1 MKNMG
6 FHGSLNVPIEHHPT
20 ISYMVYNGYYKVM
33 SNIPKMGQ
41 LITNH
46 WILSFSNVGNNSP
59 APSYRFHRTFADGD
73 FTLDFTDSDIDSAG
87 ISGTSK
93 PWAGLMGKGS
103 IILLHTFAPN
113 ILEVVWIP
121 IPCHVL
127 WLSICFACDG
137 PGVRNFGEKT
147 SQWQL
152 TTAVYGTIFR
162 GFNSQLGMVTFCLR
176 LFSGLLHYCRRQI
189 KTWTCS
195 PHNGYAQRW
204 KASVLVYPQ
213 IFFTGSWR
221 TQYKH
226 HLWTSIPAGNGL
238 VTSDNVCIPTVP
250 SGNLT

>member
-6 FHGSLNVPIEHHPT
+6 FSHSPFKKLGF
-20 ISYMVYNGYYKVM
+20 
-33 SNIPKMGQ
+33 
-41 LITNH
+41 
-46 WILSFSNVGNNSP
+46 WASNVGNNSP
-59 APSYRFHRTFADGD
+59 APSYRFHRKFADG
-73 FTLDFTDSDIDSAG
+73 FSHLKRQKTDSDIDSAG

-195 PHNGYAQRW
+195 CPALKSLRLGVSANLLHW
-204 KASVLVYPQ
+204 VLKNPIQ
-213 IFFTGSWR
+213 TPPMDEHTSW
-221 TQYKH
+221 QW
-226 HLWTSIPAGNGL
+226 LG
-238 VTSDNVCIPTVP
+238 D
-250 SGNLT
+250 